1 METTDISVVIPVY
14 NSSSSI
20 EELIGRI
27 IKSLKELCSGFE
39 IILVDDCSK
48 DNSLDKL
55 KSLKNKYDQVKI
67 ISLKENHGQQAA
79 IKIGIEQ
86 AKGDYIVTMD
96 DDLEHQPEDIRLLL
110 EKISQGY
117 DVVYGVY
124 NNENY
129 PLYRKLGSKLVDGF
143 FTYGLGKPKN
153 IRVGSYRII
162 NRKTANKILKDNTP
176 FVYIT
181 AITMK
186 YTKNFGN
193 VYVSH
198 RERKYGQSN
207 YNFIKLSKV
216 FLNLF
221 YYYKLVPIFNHGR
234 IYLQNIKHS
243 RDYK

>member
-1 METTDISVVIPVY
+1 
-14 NSSSSI
+14 
-20 EELIGRI
+20 
-27 IKSLKELCSGFE
+27 
-39 IILVDDCSK
+39 
-48 DNSLDKL
+48 
-55 KSLKNKYDQVKI
+55 
-67 ISLKENHGQQAA
+67 
-79 IKIGIEQ
+79 
-86 AKGDYIVTMD
+86 MD

-162 NRKTANKILKDNTP
+162 NRKTVDKILRDNTP

-198 RERKYGQSN
+198 RERKYGKSN